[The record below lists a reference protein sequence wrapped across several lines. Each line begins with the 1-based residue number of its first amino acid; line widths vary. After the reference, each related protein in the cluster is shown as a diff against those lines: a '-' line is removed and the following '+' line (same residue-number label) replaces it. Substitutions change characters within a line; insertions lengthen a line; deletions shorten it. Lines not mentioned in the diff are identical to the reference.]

1 MALTYDVIINRE
13 CSWAVTS
20 VKADNP
26 QHALQKIQR
35 RIAKDED
42 HTDID
47 YEHYDAIGLLESISI
62 ERASK
67 TLLEYI
73 PPEILVRAH
82 AESLLAAAEDVIR
95 NWEKGNLAAA
105 VSNLASAVAAA
116 KGGAA

>member
-13 CSWAVTS
+13 CSWAATN

-35 RIAKDED
+35 RIAKDD

-62 ERASK
+62 ERAGK

-73 PPEILVRAH
+73 PPEVLVRAH

>member
-1 MALTYDVIINRE
+1 MALTYDLVINCE
-13 CSWAVTS
+13 CAWAHTTIS
-20 VKADNP
+20 ADNP

-42 HTDID
+42 QTDID

-62 ERASK
+62 ERAGK

-73 PPEILVRAH
+73 PPEALVRGH
-82 AESLLAAAEDVIR
+82 AQSLLAAAEDVIC
-95 NWEKGNLAAA
+95 NWDKGNLAAA
-105 VSNLASAVAAA
+105 VSNLASAIAAA